1 MKVLGSIPVKPEHK
15 NGTCS
20 DFQCSVLMR
29 SDVVRSVPFG
39 LQLQYLWM
47 HFSRAFV
54 FTLFYYHN
62 YFLKITDTSMKL
74 IFFFFVLK
82 RSKTD
87 YQTNDLKIIHTASTG
102 SLSSRKMQLQASC
115 RETGSFFS
123 VVRIA
128 D

>member
-1 MKVLGSIPVKPEHK
+1 
-15 NGTCS
+15 
-20 DFQCSVLMR
+20 
-29 SDVVRSVPFG
+29 
-39 LQLQYLWM
+39 
-47 HFSRAFV
+47 
-54 FTLFYYHN
+54 
-62 YFLKITDTSMKL
+62 MKL
-74 IFFFFVLK
+74 FFFFVLK